1 MRFILDIDHEDV
13 LFEKV
18 TDIAVSV
25 VGVFLKNNSLEKLFQ

>member
-18 TDIAVSV
+18 TDIAVSI
-25 VGVFLKNNSLEKLFQ
+25 VGVFYFKIIG